1 MKQTMNPAIED
12 LADGISAMVNLPTV
26 AIGFVSYMDA
36 MVPMVCGHQSLEQI
50 GRSSHANH
58 HRAGQDRRAQCSEP
72 FHAVESHTAMNLSIH
87 FTRINRSL
95 RAALF

>member
-1 MKQTMNPAIED
+1 MNPAIED
-12 LADGISAMVNLPTV
+12 LAAGISATVNLPTV

-58 HRAGQDRRAQCSEP
+58 HRAGQDRRAQCQQPVYKIEGNA
-72 FHAVESHTAMNLSIH
+72 AVKTLSLIG
-87 FTRINRSL
+87 
-95 RAALF
+95 AV